1 MGVNWR
7 IEGIVMSTFDPA
19 FSLSKKTFMKRVL
32 LACGASLFAY
42 AAVAQQADC
51 SDIFISE
58 YVEGLQN
65 NKAIELYNPTNQ
77 PINLGAGNYKMGR
90 DRDGAGNP
98 MLLPIT
104 GIIEPY
110 GTRVFVLDKRDP
122 NGTGNEVPVAD
133 ELQAVADT
141 FLNPV
146 YVQSFSPMYFNGD
159 DAFVLVKGTA
169 TILDIIGKIGE
180 DPGGGWWE
188 PGDPNTAWWTEDN
201 TLIRKSAVKKGVLSN
216 PGVFDPSL
224 QWDSL
229 PANTFTNLGVHACDC
244 QIPDGV
250 SERELTELTV
260 FPNPIAHGELAIRAN
275 KEIRGYAI
283 YSASGSLVTR
293 REELGNARYYSEA
306 LPEAVT
312 GVYFLEVWFADGS
325 RIHRKLLAR

>member
-1 MGVNWR
+1 
-7 IEGIVMSTFDPA
+7 MSTFDPA

-244 QIPDGV
+244 QIPDGL

-293 REELGNARYYSEA
+293 REELGNARYYSVA